1 MKGKPILLSFFLELN
16 ESCLPKYISGALPH
30 PLTSLYDEATL
41 TLSFPDLLTKC
52 DEIYNSVS
60 LSVQQA
66 SRVEED
72 TQQQSN
78 SKVWFE
84 QRAGRVTASKLH
96 SALHTQ
102 LSNPSVSLIKS
113 ICYPQKV
120 KFLSDTCAYG
130 CKHEDEARSIYSE
143 VMKSNHSSFTL
154 KPSGLLLD
162 PSSPFV
168 GASPDGIV
176 ECSCCGC
183 GVLEIKCPYSCEY
196 QSFETF

>member
-1 MKGKPILLSFFLELN
+1 M
-16 ESCLPKYISGALPH
+16 
-30 PLTSLYDEATL
+30 
-41 TLSFPDLLTKC
+41 
-52 DEIYNSVS
+52 
-60 LSVQQA
+60 
-66 SRVEED
+66 
-72 TQQQSN
+72 
-78 SKVWFE
+78 WFE

-120 KFLSDTCAYG
+120 KLLSDACAYG

-143 VMKSNHSSFTL
+143 VMKSNHSSSTL

-183 GVLEIKCPYSCEY
+183 GVLEIKPYTCEY
-196 QSFETF
+196 QSFEDRADENSFFLEVDDSRNLRLKESHPYYYQVQLQMKLYGVRYCDFVVWRRITCLSKEFPVM